1 VAKAQKAYDD
11 ALSQLSIARNKISPP
26 SQSPSRGSGGRT
38 GVLALAS
45 GGKVMSFMANGGSP
59 LGSDTVPAMLTP
71 GEFVVKRPMVNK
83 YGTALFDSL
92 NSGAFPNI
100 KGMTSPSFSSRTP
113 SLSVNQSSVPSRQ
126 VAPSSSNSVYNY
138 SLSVNVASQSDP
150 NTIAQ
155 TVMAQIQRIDSQRVG
170 SGRF

>member
-1 VAKAQKAYDD
+1 
-11 ALSQLSIARNKISPP
+11 
-26 SQSPSRGSGGRT
+26 
-38 GVLALAS
+38 
-45 GGKVMSFMANGGSP
+45 MANGGSP

-113 SLSVNQSSVPSRQ
+113 SLSVNQSSIPSRQ